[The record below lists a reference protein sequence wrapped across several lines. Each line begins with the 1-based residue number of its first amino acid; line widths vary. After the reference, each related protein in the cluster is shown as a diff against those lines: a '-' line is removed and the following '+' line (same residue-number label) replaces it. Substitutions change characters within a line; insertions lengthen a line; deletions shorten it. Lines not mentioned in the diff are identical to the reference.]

1 MIFSIDNLLTAE
13 NLAFISDRIDN
24 KDFIDGKKTAGWH
37 AKTVKENTQL
47 SPEVNYSQAIKD
59 LIRTALIKNPL
70 FKAATQ
76 PKAIHSMLISRYE
89 SGMSYGKHVDNA
101 IMGRGAHRYRSD
113 ISFTVFL
120 NDPNSYE
127 GGELAI
133 ENTES
138 ETEYKLAAGS
148 AIVYPSNKLHEV
160 KLVTK
165 GIRLVAVGWVHS
177 FVRDPNKR
185 EILFDLDTVKRS
197 LFQKQGN
204 SIEFNLLSKTHSNLL
219 RQWSEV

>member
-1 MIFSIDNLLTAE
+1 MIFTIENLLTAE
-13 NLAFISDRIDN
+13 QLFSIQDRLNI

-47 SPEVNYSQAIKD
+47 APEANYSQEIKQS
-59 LIRTALIKNPL
+59 IRQALIKNPL
-70 FKAATQ
+70 FQAATQ

-89 SGMSYGKHVDNA
+89 AGMSYGKHVDNA
-101 IMGRGAHRYRSD
+101 IMGRGEKCYRSD
-113 ISFTVFL
+113 ISLTVFL
-120 NDPNSYE
+120 SDPNSYE

-133 ENTES
+133 ENF
-138 ETEYKLAAGS
+138 ETQSEYKLAAGA

-160 KLVTK
+160 KSVTK
-165 GIRLVAVGWVHS
+165 GIRLVAVAWVHS
-177 FVRDPNKR
+177 FVRDPQKR

-197 LFQKQGN
+197 IFNKEGN

-219 RQWSEV
+219 REWSEL